1 MNSVSKEAQ
10 MHSVSKILFNSF
22 LILFF
27 SCSSS
32 EKDQEIILIASSL
45 SIDSYIKEYKSGKLE
60 LCIDHIVFGMNWDL
74 EKKIYKGLDNKKIKF
89 SKKEYINQM
98 DKIFFEYYL
107 STFKCNVLKDKN
119 NIAFKIIDDAL
130 ILYEEKKQFLD
141 EKYLKKIIDEIKYY
155 SERPFILPGEFQY

>member
-1 MNSVSKEAQ
+1 MCRKKEYMVNLNFNQLIINLLPINSVSKEAQ

-74 EKKIYKGLDNKKIKF
+74 EKIYEGLDNKKIKF

-98 DKIFFEYYL
+98 DKIFLNIIYQLL
-107 STFKCNVLKDKN
+107 SVM
-119 NIAFKIIDDAL
+119 
-130 ILYEEKKQFLD
+130 Y
-141 EKYLKKIIDEIKYY
+141 
-155 SERPFILPGEFQY
+155 